1 MSDAATPVGGYPGV
15 VGREAE
21 LARID
26 AFLATLPQGAR
37 ALVIRGEA
45 GIGKTAL
52 WRAAL
57 GRCRAASVP
66 VLVTRPAEEEMSLA
80 LGGLVDLFEHVD
92 LDTEALLRDDNP
104 FARGRAVLNAL
115 RLQTETGPVVIAID
129 DAQWLDLASAR
140 ALRFAL
146 RRLDAAP
153 VGVVATAR
161 PGIETDDPLGLLSA
175 LPPGRV
181 DGADLG
187 PLGPAA
193 IRRVLAGTVSAIS
206 RPMLRRIHEVSGGN
220 PLYAIELA
228 RGLPAQ
234 GEDEPQPGELHLPD
248 SLQEAITRRLET
260 VDPELALLLETAAAL
275 GRASVHELRQALPGS
290 EMDALLAAAGE
301 HGLLVVDENLAV
313 RFSHPTI
320 GSAVYERMSPLTRRS
335 LHGRLAGQASD
346 PDVRARHLAL
356 STDEPDAAV
365 AQLLEEAAD
374 RAALRAAFDVAA
386 DFAGH
391 SVRLTPP
398 DDSEAAR
405 RRAITE
411 MENRAVAGEV
421 SRALALADRLVATI
435 PAGPGR
441 AEVLLKRA
449 YFEDD
454 EWETSEA
461 YLLRALEES
470 RDDELL
476 HSRVLEQLGWVG
488 SMFRGDLGDGLE
500 RTREAVAIADRVGT
514 PDLRLITTTYL
525 AFLEGLAG
533 EPRCNELARAVLRAE
548 GGGWPFEWEDP
559 RVLHAELLLW
569 SGELR
574 SARKLLASVH
584 EDIVRTGNEVNHP
597 YCLFDLSLLECAAG
611 NAALAADLAREGV
624 EAARDTADTWGETVL
639 LYPLALAN
647 AWLGRAEPARAAA
660 ERRLDEASWRGER
673 PGIVRAHSVLGLLA
687 LSEGNAGTA
696 SRLLAEAAE
705 LLEEMGFANPGAF
718 PILPDAVEALA
729 AGGDLTMA
737 EALLE
742 RLDLQAASGDN
753 AWAAAAADRA
763 RGALLLARGEA
774 DAAAEGLEA
783 AAASFDRMG
792 YAADGARAVLL
803 HGQALLRRGQRT
815 VAAEV
820 LADARARFAGMERR
834 ALGSARGGEPRAR
847 LARASRRRAD
857 GRREPYR
864 RPRRQRDEEQGDRP
878 GAVHERRYR
887 RGAPDADL
895 PQARHPLAERAGPAG
910 RGPERAGVRRRDRM
924 SASGCARVL
933 FPRIGPWAK
942 PP

>member
-1 MSDAATPVGGYPGV
+1 M
-15 VGREAE
+15 
-21 LARID
+21 
-26 AFLATLPQGAR
+26 
-37 ALVIRGEA
+37 
-45 GIGKTAL
+45 
-52 WRAAL
+52 
-57 GRCRAASVP
+57 
-66 VLVTRPAEEEMSLA
+66 
-80 LGGLVDLFEHVD
+80 
-92 LDTEALLRDDNP
+92 
-104 FARGRAVLNAL
+104 
-115 RLQTETGPVVIAID
+115 VIAID

-161 PGIETDDPLGLLSA
+161 PGIETEDPLGLLSA

-181 DGADLG
+181 ESADLG

-193 IRRVLAGTVSAIS
+193 IRRVLAGTVAAIS

-228 RGLPAQ
+228 RGLPPEGQ
-234 GEDEPQPGELHLPD
+234 DEPQPGELHLPD
-248 SLQEAITRRLET
+248 SLQEAIARRLET
-260 VDPELALLLETAAAL
+260 VDPELAPLLETAAAL
-275 GRASVHELRQALPGS
+275 GRASVHELRRALPGS
-290 EMDALLAAAGE
+290 DVDALLAAAAE

-335 LHGRLAGQASD
+335 LHARLAGQASD

-386 DFAGH
+386 GFAGH
-391 SVRLTPP
+391 SLRLTPP
-398 DDSEAAR
+398 DDLEALR

-435 PAGPGR
+435 PPGPGR

-488 SMFRGDLGDGLE
+488 SMFRGDLRDGLE

-533 EPRCNELARAVLRAE
+533 EPRCDELARAVLRAE

-574 SARKLLASVH
+574 SARELLASVH

-611 NAALAADLAREGV
+611 NAALAAELAREGV

-647 AWLGRAEPARAAA
+647 AWLGRTEPARAAA

-687 LSEGNAGTA
+687 LSEGNARA
-696 SRLLAEAAE
+696 AARLLAEAAE

-729 AGGDLTMA
+729 ADGPGLRREAARAARPPGGLGR
-737 EALLE
+737 E
-742 RLDLQAASGDN
+742 RLGRRGG
-753 AWAAAAADRA
+753 RA
-763 RGALLLARGEA
+763 LARR
-774 DAAAEGLEA
+774 AA
-783 AAASFDRMG
+783 
-792 YAADGARAVLL
+792 
-803 HGQALLRRGQRT
+803 
-815 VAAEV
+815 
-820 LADARARFAGMERR
+820 ARARRGRRRRR
-834 ALGSARGGEPRAR
+834 AARGRGGGLRPQWDTRRTVRAR
-847 LARASRRRAD
+847 CCSTARRCSGAGSGRSRRRCSPTHALASPAWAPRC
-857 GRREPYR
+857 GKLAPPRAWSAP
-864 RPRRQRDEEQGDRP
+864 RP
-878 GAVHERRYR
+878 A
-887 RGAPDADL
+887 AP
-895 PQARHPLAERAGPAG
+895 PA
-910 RGPERAGVRRRDRM
+910 
-924 SASGCARVL
+924 S
-933 FPRIGPWAK
+933 
-942 PP
+942 